1 MEKRQAAG
9 IMNPTK
15 RPRYAVA
22 SSPPPLVAEE
32 NPTPWDAYRNDIEK
46 GTALVPEQDQG
57 SPTTSAA
64 RSTPPWDA
72 YRNTEVTGLVPE
84 QDEGSPTTSAARS
97 TPWDAYRNIEGT
109 ALVPEQDEGSPTT
122 SAAGH
127 DQFSVLQEEK
137 PRLDQRQHQGR
148 SPKAQTEQGYAIP
161 TRNERRPDG
170 VKLNIPYITMK
181 FDDALIHVDESSFKG
196 PYVLKCKRGFFRVK
210 YRLRNRNIYYG
221 LITVPCSVEITQR
234 K

>member
-72 YRNTEVTGLVPE
+72 YRNTEVTG
-84 QDEGSPTTSAARS
+84 
-97 TPWDAYRNIEGT
+97 
-109 ALVPEQDEGSPTT
+109 LVPEQDEGSPTT

-196 PYVLKCKRGFFRVK
+196 PYVLKCKRGFFRA
-210 YRLRNRNIYYG
+210 
-221 LITVPCSVEITQR
+221 
-234 K
+234 